1 MTFKSVILIFLFCPA
16 LLFAQ
21 EKLNS
26 LKAPSSPAAAIMGI
40 QAATVLT
47 PKTYQAL
54 ETALFSNFINSDG
67 NTILPND
74 FSLEFTPYW
83 AKDHKLSLNEYLFST
98 SDFRQLVRN
107 SSFSVASTQNFLL
120 GDSTATN
127 GLSFG
132 YRTTLFF
139 GNQNDK
145 GKINDYMHALGANQK
160 IKSEISA
167 KAEYL
172 IFIDKIT
179 SNNEF
184 LEKMREIVTDAIY
197 KVGELKDMEN
207 AIKMT
212 DKIYNEAALIKAID
226 KENPDVFLQD
236 FYDIIDKMLNADA
249 VFNEFETYIQERQG
263 FSVDLAFASFISFPT
278 NAFEYAI
285 GPHQSL
291 WITPTYRCN
300 NKLSF
305 LKCMGVLRYG
315 WYDTDYYKKYFS
327 QVDVYQH
334 TIDYGLAVSAEF
346 KSFSF
351 QFELVGRNSST
362 EIQAGTDA
370 EGHELYRKENTS
382 DVQYLGSFNYN
393 LTDQIVVSYSLG
405 KRFEP
410 IQNPNNTLI
419 SQLTLNFGFGAP
431 TKDEIVMGK

>member
-1 MTFKSVILIFLFCPA
+1 MNFKSIIHVFIFCPV
-16 LLFAQ
+16 LLSAQ

-26 LKAPSSPAAAIMGI
+26 LKAPSSPAAAVMGI

-47 PKTYQAL
+47 PKTFQAL
-54 ETALFSNFINSDG
+54 ETALYSNFISNNG

-98 SDFRQLVRN
+98 SDFKQLIRN

-139 GNQNDK
+139 GNQNDINK
-145 GKINDYMHALGANQK
+145 VNDYMDALGANQR
-160 IKSEISA
+160 IKSEISG

-179 SNNEF
+179 SNKEF
-184 LEKMREIVTDAIY
+184 FEKMRDIVISAIY
-197 KVGELKDMEN
+197 KAGSLTNMDN
-207 AIKMT
+207 AIKIT
-212 DKIYNEAALIKAID
+212 DKIYKETALIKAID
-226 KENPDVFLQD
+226 KENPDVFLQS
-236 FYDIIDKMLNADA
+236 FYDIIDNTLNADA

-263 FSVDLAFASFISFPT
+263 LSVDVAFASLISFPS
-278 NAFEYAI
+278 NSFEYAF

-327 QVDVYQH
+327 QLDIYQH

-362 EIQAGTDA
+362 EIQAGIDA

-393 LTDQIVVSYSLG
+393 LTDQIVVSYSFG

-431 TKDEIVMGK
+431 TRDEITHF